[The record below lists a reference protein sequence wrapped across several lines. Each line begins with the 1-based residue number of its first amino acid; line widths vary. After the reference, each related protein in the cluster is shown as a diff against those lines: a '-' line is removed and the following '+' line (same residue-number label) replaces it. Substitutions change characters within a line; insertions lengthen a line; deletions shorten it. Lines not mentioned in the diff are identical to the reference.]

1 MTEDYRIKDM
11 IYLRASGMTYE
22 EIGKQFGLSKQRVH
36 QIMNK
41 GRSSKMGKYISQDI
55 TFCSNKKCKNK
66 KCKRNHCHIDWL
78 VKPYHSFSDFE
89 NTEFCPIQKDK
100 NRFIEVPC
108 NVGDKVYKITR
119 NKVKECE
126 VVFIGISADEKCSY
140 FNFVE
145 NYADGTFYKS
155 YSMVFDVI
163 GKTVFLTKE
172 EAEAKLKELK
182 DNA

>member
-1 MTEDYRIKDM
+1 MPNDMKDRLIELLVDSSRYIDEQRGEAIADYLLANGVI
-11 IYLRASGMTYE
+11 
-22 EIGKQFGLSKQRVH
+22 V
-36 QIMNK
+36 
-41 GRSSKMGKYISQDI
+41 
-55 TFCSNKKCKNK
+55 
-66 KCKRNHCHIDWL
+66 
-78 VKPYHSFSDFE
+78 P
-89 NTEFCPIQKDK
+89 
-100 NRFIEVPC
+100 PC

-126 VVFIGISADEKCSY
+126 VIFIGISADEKCSY

-163 GKTVFLTKE
+163 GKTVFLTRE
-172 EAEAKLKELK
+172 DAEQALKERMI

>member
-1 MTEDYRIKDM
+1 MQTDRDRLIEIIRDKAFSTEYERYNSFEWAEHFADYLLANGVI
-11 IYLRASGMTYE
+11 
-22 EIGKQFGLSKQRVH
+22 VPP
-36 QIMNK
+36 
-41 GRSSKMGKYISQDI
+41 
-55 TFCSNKKCKNK
+55 CK
-66 KCKRNHCHIDWL
+66 
-78 VKPYHSFSDFE
+78 
-89 NTEFCPIQKDK
+89 
-100 NRFIEVPC
+100 
-108 NVGDKVYKITR
+108 VGDKIYKITR

-172 EAEAKLKELK
+172 EAEEKLKELNK
-182 DNA
+182 